1 MLNKNIAAQ
10 YCFRY
15 SLLAGLILCV
25 AMTVAA
31 QQKEQFTQYMF
42 NSLILNPAL
51 AGSEEALS
59 ITFLN
64 RRQWSNIDGAPVTQ
78 TLSAHTPFANG
89 RTGIGLYLVN
99 DKIGVHR
106 NQSFQGSY
114 SYRLRVSE
122 NAHLAMGLQ
131 AGLNVHRSDYTSLA
145 NTSSLNDPKIANGT
159 ISSTAFNIGAGLFYK
174 TDRFEV
180 GLSVPE
186 IVPESTLMNDTVRVP
201 WQRAQYF
208 LFSRYSIPLNDMLDF
223 EPSVLIK
230 YMRGIPVSYDINACV
245 FIKKVLTLGLS
256 YRKQESV
263 DFLLKARVM
272 PQLQLGYAY
281 DYGTGE
287 VSRAGNG
294 AHELLINYIFKFS
307 NDNVVSPR

>member
-1 MLNKNIAAQ
+1 MLKRKIYTI

-15 SLLAGLILCV
+15 SLLVCLVYIFIA
-25 AMTVAA
+25 APA

-42 NSLILNPAL
+42 NGLVLNPAL
-51 AGSEEALS
+51 AGSDEALS

-64 RRQWSNIDGAPVTQ
+64 RRQWSGIEGAPVTQ

-89 RTGIGLYLVN
+89 RTGVGLYLVN

-114 SYRLRVSE
+114 AYRLHVSE
-122 NAHLAMGLQ
+122 KAYLSMGLQ
-131 AGLNVHRSDYTSLA
+131 AGLNAHRSDYASLSS
-145 NTSSLNDPKIANGT
+145 TSSLNDPKVANGT
-159 ISSTAFNIGAGLFYK
+159 ISNTAFNVGAGLYYK
-174 TDRFEV
+174 SERFDA

-186 IVPESTLMNDTVRVP
+186 IVPENISLNDTARVA
-201 WQRAQYF
+201 WQRTQYF
-208 LFSRYSIPLNDMLDF
+208 LFGRYSIPLNEIFDF

-230 YMRGIPVSYDINACV
+230 YMRGVPVSYDVNACV
-245 FIKKVLTLGLS
+245 LIKKALMLGLS
-256 YRKQESV
+256 YRKQESI
-263 DFLLKARVM
+263 DFLLKARVT

-294 AHELLINYIFKFS
+294 AHELLINYIFNFS
-307 NDNVVSPR
+307 TDNVASPR

>member
-1 MLNKNIAAQ
+1 MLKIKLSAI
-10 YCFRY
+10 YCICCGLFVC
-15 SLLAGLILCV
+15 LAMCASIT
-25 AMTVAA
+25 ASA
-31 QQKEQFTQYMF
+31 QQREQFTQYMF
-42 NSLILNPAL
+42 NGLILNPAL
-51 AGSEEALS
+51 AGSDEALS
-59 ITFLN
+59 ISFLN
-64 RRQWSNIDGAPVTQ
+64 RQQWSGIEGAPVTQ
-78 TLSAHTPFANG
+78 TLSVHTPFASG

-114 SYRLRVSE
+114 SYRIHVSD
-122 NAHLAMGLQ
+122 NAYLSMGLQ
-131 AGLNVHRSDYTSLA
+131 AGLNVHRSDYTSLG
-145 NTSSLNDPKIANGT
+145 NTSSMNDPKLANGS

-174 TDRFEV
+174 SDRFEV

-186 IVPESTLMNDTVRVP
+186 LVPENILLNDTTRVP

-208 LFSRYSIPLNDMLDF
+208 LFSRYSIPLNDILDF

-230 YMRGIPVSYDINACV
+230 YMRGVPVSYDLNACV
-245 FIKKVLTLGLS
+245 LIKKALMLGLS

-263 DFLLKARVM
+263 DFLFRARVT

-287 VSRAGNG
+287 VARAGNG
-294 AHELLINYIFKFS
+294 AHELLVNYIFNFS
-307 NDNVVSPR
+307 NNNVASPR

>member
-1 MLNKNIAAQ
+1 MLKRNLSAIYCIRYCLLVGVMVYMDVTAQ
-10 YCFRY
+10 
-15 SLLAGLILCV
+15 
-25 AMTVAA
+25 A

-42 NSLILNPAL
+42 NGLILNPAL
-51 AGSEEALS
+51 AGSDEALS

-64 RRQWSNIDGAPVTQ
+64 RRQWSGIEGAPVTQ
-78 TLSAHTPFANG
+78 TLSVHTPLANG

-114 SYRLRVSE
+114 SYRIHVAE
-122 NAHLAMGLQ
+122 NAYLSMGLQ
-131 AGLNVHRSDYTSLA
+131 AGLNVHRSDYTSLG
-145 NTSSLNDPKIANGT
+145 NTSSLNDPKIANGS
-159 ISSTAFNIGAGLFYK
+159 ISSTAFNVGAGLSYK
-174 TDRFEV
+174 SEHFEA

-186 IVPESTLMNDTVRVP
+186 IVPENILLNDTTRVP

-208 LFSRYSIPLNDMLDF
+208 FFSRYSIPLNDILDF

-230 YMRGIPVSYDINACV
+230 YMRGVPVSYDINACIL
-245 FIKKVLTLGLS
+245 IKKALMLGLS

-307 NDNVVSPR
+307 NDNVASPR